1 MQETIIDLIRHGQP
15 EGGSIYRG
23 HGVDD
28 PLSELGWTQMWRAVG
43 EQAPWQQIISSPMR
57 RCRAFAEQ
65 LAEKHALPL
74 AIDERFKEVGF
85 GSWEG
90 RKRAEIKQQDR
101 QAYDAFY
108 HDPVHCRPAGAEPL
122 EVFTE
127 RVRRAYQDV
136 LQEYSGRH
144 CLIVAHAGVIR
155 AVVAHVTQASPLG
168 LYRIQ
173 VNNAGLSRIR
183 HGRYGSMLEFHNN
196 SSLPVST

>member
-23 HGVDD
+23 HGIDD

-57 RCRAFAEQ
+57 RCHAFAQ
-65 LAEKHALPL
+65 RLAERHDLPL
-74 AIDERFKEVGF
+74 AVDERFKEVGF

-90 RKRAEIKQQDR
+90 RNRVEIREQDR
-101 QAYDAFY
+101 QAYDNFY
-108 HDPVHCRPAGAEPL
+108 LDPVHCRPPGAEPL
-122 EVFTE
+122 TVFTD
-127 RVRRAYQDV
+127 RVRRAYEDV
-136 LQEYSGRH
+136 LQNYTGQH

-155 AVVAHVTQASPLG
+155 AMIAHVTHATPLG

-173 VNNAGLSRIR
+173 VSNAGVSRIR

-196 SSLPVST
+196 GTVPAST